1 MIGMLIEV
9 ARFFLWRILDISIV
23 TVIVVLFYFRENLQG
38 RGEGGDTKNQEH
50 PGYTIFVWASGVFV
64 FTPLLYPSKKVAG
77 KDRRQNCAAKLAEF
91 LRH

>member
-38 RGEGGDTKNQEH
+38 RGE
-50 PGYTIFVWASGVFV
+50 
-64 FTPLLYPSKKVAG
+64 
-77 KDRRQNCAAKLAEF
+77 RR
-91 LRH
+91 